1 MVVVADASVAI
12 RGDMSGFHTDLR
24 GAETATT
31 GFVGRLKQMFSPQ
44 NLAFGA
50 GLFGVSLG
58 VRNLIQE
65 AGDAAAAYAELEQTV
80 RTIDNVFGDS
90 AGVIRDWGR
99 TAAETAGMSQQTF
112 MSSAAI
118 MGQTLIN
125 MGFAQE
131 EAARKSAELLARAAD
146 LAIAFGKRPQ
156 DALLAITAAMRGER
170 DTIEKFGVAIKQVD
184 VNARIAAL
192 GLDTS
197 TAAAKKNAE
206 AIAVVDLVL
215 SQSSESAGRFAR
227 SSDDLAVKMAVMNAR
242 WADFIALDVGAAVA
256 SIQLGAFK
264 VADTTATEL
273 DKLTMHFGDHFKV
286 INELAIENGVTWD
299 EMQQQIITG
308 MEETG
313 QTFAQ
318 VTDGMSTDAQLA
330 RAAIAM
336 EMPKGIA
343 AMEEAL
349 KLGGPV
355 IAAEAGKIAGMLPSE
370 IKARDAEIRAAAREN
385 IVQFAMGMLDKQNDP
400 LLAMEALARANEEAL
415 SRSAEITRL
424 LGQLHSTE
432 LANGLNDGR
441 SEVRLAAAAARSEIE
456 ERLRELN
463 AWPWGFNVGSTLAS
477 GMNASQYLVRNASYG
492 LASATGQAI
501 TIRSEPPDHSSPLY
515 GITQWGGNIV
525 KTLAE
530 GIYGELGTG
539 AAASRALAGAL
550 SPSLPDSWTPGQQ
563 GAPGMPLGVGQSI
576 QYILNVEGLPVL
588 IGSAEDVMER
598 WKQMTSLSRDG
609 VQ

>member
-530 GIYGELGTG
+530 GIYDELGTG

-550 SPSLPDSWTPGQQ
+550 SPSLPDTWIPGQQ
-563 GAPGMPLGVGQSI
+563 GALGMPLGVGHSI

-588 IGSAEDVMER
+588 IGSAEDIMER